1 MEKLSF
7 YSVLL
12 LLTLLLPSVM
22 IGSDGSDPTPMPW
35 PESFHALL
43 YMNLTAT
50 GELMVTD
57 IWYDWPRGRN
67 VHLMQRQLD
76 DLLYNVEW
84 ENGTSF
90 YYTLGSTRYC
100 HPKQWGIG
108 LPRPEWLAGSS
119 YLGRRYSD
127 GFLCHVWN
135 KLDFVWY
142 YEDANTRTPV
152 RWDFFDVQDHLM
164 QSHMIM
170 FLSSKYEQVMM
181 LSLTPADDDD
191 DGTGVTNYVMTFE
204 PGASL
209 NDSQLWQA
217 PSYCFSSSK
226 DGGNDHTHGVQ
237 GGDES
242 NPRRLDMK
250 AIFDLSLR
258 RLI

>member
-1 MEKLSF
+1 MERLSL
-7 YSVLL
+7 YSVFP
-12 LLTLLLPSVM
+12 LLTLLLPSAM
-22 IGSDGSDPTPMPW
+22 IGLHCSDPAPMPW
-35 PESFHALL
+35 PERFHALL

-57 IWYDWPRGRN
+57 IWYDLPRGRN

-108 LPRPEWLAGSS
+108 LPRPDWLADST
-119 YLGRRYSD
+119 YLGRRYTD
-127 GFLCHVWN
+127 GFLCHVWT

-142 YEDANTRTPV
+142 YEDVDTRRPV
-152 RWDFFDVQDHLM
+152 RWDFFD
-164 QSHMIM
+164 
-170 FLSSKYEQVMM
+170 
-181 LSLTPADDDD
+181 
-191 DGTGVTNYVMTFE
+191 GVTNYVMTFE

-217 PSYCFSSSK
+217 PSHCFSSGE
-226 DGGNDHTHGVQ
+226 DDGNDHGNKHDVQ
-237 GGDES
+237 GAHES
-242 NPRRLDMK
+242 NPKGLDMK
-250 AIFDLSLR
+250 AIFDLNFR